1 MEKLVVVGAGMASG
15 RLLEHLVRDGKGRY
29 DITLFGAE
37 PRGNYNRIML
47 SSVLAGEMAFDETLT
62 HSADWYR
69 DNGITVHFGE
79 TVTAVD
85 RRNRQVISRRGRT
98 PYDKLVI
105 ATGSAPVMPPLP
117 GNTLRGVTAF
127 RDFDDVRRMLVAAD
141 APAGRAVVVGGGL
154 LGLEAAAALR
164 LRGMEV
170 SVLHLKGHLMDR
182 QLDEASA
189 NLLRAEFERRG
200 IAVHTGAVTEAIL
213 GNKQVEAV
221 ALEDGTVIGA
231 DLVVMAVGIRPETR
245 LATDAG
251 LHVERGIVVDDG
263 LVTSDP
269 NVLSIGECVE
279 HDRVCYGLIAPLYDM
294 ARAAA
299 DTLLG
304 KEGVFRPVRTATQL
318 KVSGVS
324 VYSAGDFA
332 RGEDREDIVLHDE
345 EAGAYRRLVVKDGR
359 LLGAVLYGDVA
370 DGPWFFDLVRGEV
383 DTAPMRDLMIF
394 GRGFAESEALD
405 AYGGRCSLP
414 G

>member
-15 RLLEHLVRDGKGRY
+15 RLLEHLVRDGRGRY
-29 DITLFGAE
+29 EITLFGAE

-47 SSVLAGEMAFDETLT
+47 SPVLAGEKTFDEIVT
-62 HSADWYR
+62 HDARWYG
-69 DNGITVHFGE
+69 DNGITMHFGE
-79 TVTAVD
+79 TVTAID
-85 RRNRQVISRRGRT
+85 RRNRQVISRRGPT
-98 PYDKLVI
+98 PYDRLVI

-127 RDFDDVRRMLVAAD
+127 RDFDDVRRMLAAAD
-141 APAGRAVVVGGGL
+141 EPAGRAVVVGGGL

-164 LRGMEV
+164 LRGMAV

-189 NLLRAEFERRG
+189 NLLCLEFERRG
-200 IAVHTGAVTEAIL
+200 IAVHTGAVTQAIL
-213 GNKQVEAV
+213 GNKQVEAI
-221 ALEDGTVIGA
+221 ALDDGTVIGA
-231 DLVVMAVGIRPETR
+231 DLVVLAVGIRPETR

-269 NVLSIGECVE
+269 NILSIGECAE
-279 HDRVCYGLIAPLYDM
+279 HDRVCYGLVAPLYDM

-304 KEGVFRPVRTATQL
+304 KVGVFRPVRTATQL

-332 RGEDREDIVLHDE
+332 RAEDREDIVLHDE

-394 GRGFAESEALD
+394 GRSFAESEALD

>member
-15 RLLEHLVRDGKGRY
+15 RLLEHLVRDGNGRY
-29 DITLFGAE
+29 EITLFGAE

-47 SSVLAGEMAFDETLT
+47 SPVLAGEKSFDEIVT
-62 HSADWYR
+62 HDAQWYR

-79 TVTAVD
+79 TVTAID
-85 RRNRQVISRRGRT
+85 RRNRQVISRRGAT

-105 ATGSAPVMPPLP
+105 ATGSAPIMPPLP

-127 RDFDDVRRMLVAAD
+127 RDFDDVRRMLAAAD
-141 APAGRAVVVGGGL
+141 EPAGRAVVVGGGL
-154 LGLEAAAALR
+154 LGLEAAAALQ
-164 LRGMEV
+164 LRGMNV

-182 QLDEASA
+182 QLDEASSD
-189 NLLRAEFERRG
+189 LLRAEFERRG
-200 IAVHTGAVTEAIL
+200 IAIHTGAVTQAIL
-213 GNKQVEAV
+213 GNKHVEAV

-263 LVTSDP
+263 LVTSDS
-269 NVLSIGECVE
+269 NILSIGECAE
-279 HDRVCYGLIAPLYDM
+279 HDRVCYGLVAPLYDM

-304 KEGVFRPVRTATQL
+304 RAGVFRPVRTATQL

-332 RGEDREDIVLHDE
+332 RADDREDIVLHDE
-345 EAGAYRRLVVKDGR
+345 ETGAYRRLVVKDGR

-370 DGPWFFDLVRGEV
+370 EGPWFFDLVRGEV

-394 GRGFAESEALD
+394 GRGFAESKTLD

>member
-1 MEKLVVVGAGMASG
+1 MASG
-15 RLLEHLVRDGKGRY
+15 RLLEHLVREGGERY
-29 DITLFGAE
+29 EITLFGAE
-37 PRGNYNRIML
+37 PRGNYDRIML
-47 SSVLAGEMAFDETLT
+47 SPVLAGDMEFDEIVT

-69 DNGITVHFGE
+69 DNNITVHLGE

-85 RRNRQVISRRGRT
+85 RKNRQVVSRRGPT

-117 GNTLRGVTAF
+117 GNTLPGVTAF
-127 RDFDDVRRMLVAAD
+127 RDFDDVRRMLAA
-141 APAGRAVVVGGGL
+141 AEEPRGRAVVIGGGL

-164 LRGMEV
+164 LRGMDV

-182 QLDEASA
+182 QLDAASA
-189 NLLRAEFERRG
+189 GLLRVEFERRG
-200 IAVHTGAVTEAIL
+200 IAVHTNAATQAIL

-231 DLVVMAVGIRPETR
+231 DLVVMAIGIRPETR

-269 NVLSIGECVE
+269 DILSIGECAE
-279 HDRVCYGLIAPLYDM
+279 HDGVCYGLVAPLYDM

-304 KEGVFRPVRTATQL
+304 RKGTFRPVRTATQL

-324 VYSAGDFA
+324 VYSAGDFQQA
-332 RGEDREDIVLHDE
+332 KDREEIVLHNED
-345 EAGAYRRLVVKDGR
+345 AGSYRRLVLKNGL

-370 DGPWFFDLVRGEV
+370 DGPWFFDLVRDEV
-383 DTAPMRDLMIF
+383 DIAPMRDLMVF
-394 GRGFAESEALD
+394 GRSLAESPALD